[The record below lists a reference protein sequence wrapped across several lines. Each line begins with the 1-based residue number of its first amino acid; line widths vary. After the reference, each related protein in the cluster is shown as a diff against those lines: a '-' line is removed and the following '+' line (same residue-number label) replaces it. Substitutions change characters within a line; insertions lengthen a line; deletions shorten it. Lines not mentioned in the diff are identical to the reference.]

1 MLTSWRFAGMLLGVA
16 VLSAG
21 CDKSATSGPGKPGDE
36 TYAKKLVG
44 VWEGS
49 PEGEGAKLGPFT
61 VEFKADN
68 GFRFAMGGP
77 SEKDQLAFT
86 GTWKVV
92 KEEGKTVTVET
103 ETENP
108 FAGLGGAK
116 DGKGLAKTEKKLLSI
131 AFEDANSMVMS
142 KVGEKPDPIKF
153 KRKS

>member
-1 MLTSWRFAGMLLGVA
+1 MSKTWRFTGMLLGVA

-49 PEGEGAKLGPFT
+49 PEGEAAALGPLT
-61 VEFKADN
+61 AEFKADN
-68 GFRFAMGGP
+68 GFKFTVGSGK
-77 SEKDQLAFT
+77 EKLEMP
-86 GTWKVV
+86 GTWKLV

-108 FAGLGGAK
+108 FAGIGGAK
-116 DGKGLAKTEKKLLSI
+116 DAKGPAKTEKKTFSI
-131 AFEDANSMVMS
+131 VFEDPNTIVMS
-142 KVGEKPDPIKF
+142 KVGEKPDPVKL